1 MIDNIYSEKIK
12 IYSSNVDVNSTL
24 RFDAILSYFQDLTT
38 SHSTL
43 MKIDH
48 DNLMASSNAFWVL
61 SKIKFKVDGI
71 FKTGAE
77 LLGSTWPLKPGLI
90 RFLRDY
96 KITANC
102 GEINGKS
109 EWCILD
115 ADSLALRKSSTIT
128 YPEFEHIEERSQV
141 GDFSRLNVETSK
153 SELIYSYKTLFTDI
167 DCNNHVNNLSYARM
181 ALNAFTVDEFTLHNF
196 NAFEIHFISQ
206 AYYGDCIDIFKANTD
221 IGVFVEGKIDNKTI
235 FKCLFYNE

>member
-1 MIDNIYSEKIK
+1 MIDNIYSENFK
-12 IYSSNVDVNSTL
+12 IYSSNVDVNSNL

-48 DNLMASSNAFWVL
+48 DSLMASSNAFWVL
-61 SKIKFKVDGI
+61 SKIKFKIDGT

-77 LLGSTWPLKPGLI
+77 LLGSTWPIKPSAI

-96 KITANC
+96 KITAKC

-115 ADSLALRKSSTIT
+115 ADTLAIRKFSTIV
-128 YPEFEHIEERSQV
+128 YPELQHKEERTLV
-141 GDFSRLNVETSK
+141 GDFSRLNVEVDCSD
-153 SELIYSYKTLFTDI
+153 LIYRYKTLFTDI
-167 DCNNHVNNLSYARM
+167 DCNRHVNNVAYARM
-181 ALNAFTVDEFTLHNF
+181 ALNAFTVEEFENSNF

-206 AYYGDCIDIFKANTD
+206 TYLANEIDVYKKQTD
-221 IGVFVEGKIDNKTI
+221 IGVYVEGKIEDKTI
-235 FKCLFYNE
+235 FKCLFYKE